1 MINTNRSDRGKNLS
15 ILRKTRGFST
25 ILFIL
30 LLLCAAIIGALVSYV
45 WVIASYY
52 NVPNSTTLFVENAV
66 FPVDNFSSFNLTI
79 LNPSYSLSDVNIT
92 GFRVTVIDTNTTF
105 DANVTDYPSGL
116 PFVLQKGVQQTF
128 RCISNWSK
136 ITGQNV
142 TIRVLPTDVLTAG
155 NIFAVPPV
163 MLNLAPLFDQSTSVN
178 YFNLTIQ
185 NPPESSNLT
194 ISEIDLD
201 AQSIITNPLLPYIL
215 PNNESET
222 FICNQNWETYRY
234 QNVTIAVQTAEG
246 YSTSYTTNELL
257 GADLQISGVNFDY
270 SNTNH
275 FNVTINS
282 SATSTTYAQLS
293 GVNLTLGNQTSSLFT
308 LPPLNFTT
316 PIYLA
321 PNSSQTIICIWNWS
335 AIRNQSIA
343 INVYT
348 AQNFTVPAE
357 TLTTPPP
364 TVWNVTNVNF
374 DLDNL
379 TMFSVNVTSM
389 PCSVNDLTITDIQL
403 NGTDT
408 TLSPASLV
416 MTNGTQATFNCSIDW
431 SDYIGQSTVVTV
443 FASDGTNISTV
454 VTIPSN
460 QLKILGNAP
469 IYGDLNDAT
478 LNITCPYL
486 NVTIS
491 NSANSVQNITLT
503 KLILQAGNFT
513 QDLVPNIVSPKA
525 ISGIFQINA
534 NQTITFVCI
543 SDYTQYI
550 QPAITTITVTAYTP
564 QGIFSTTWSR

>member
-321 PNSSQTIICIWNWS
+321 PNSSQTLICLWNWS

-364 TVWNVTNVNF
+364 TVWNITNVNF

-416 MTNGTQATFNCSIDW
+416 LTNGTQATFNCSIDW

-460 QLKILGNAP
+460 QLKILGSTP
-469 IYGDLNDAT
+469 IYGDLNDTT